1 MKFLAL
7 KGAKH
12 GLRFPKW
19 QVTANGDLLPA
30 LKALRFA
37 WRRRSLDRCSLNVT
51 HELGIPRCRESLT
64 VTRSSLRRFTL
75 LLPREVCQN
84 SWYERKDDV
93 DYRSQLRSGK
103 SAGRRGTTS
112 GLAGGGHAPE
122 RRGPSEFRSD

>member
-1 MKFLAL
+1 MHQYFSQA
-7 KGAKH
+7 KGRA
-12 GLRFPKW
+12 GGIRFDNASLW
-19 QVTANGDLLPA
+19 SRIENRVGVW
-30 LKALRFA
+30 FA
-37 WRRRSLDRCSLNVT
+37 AVCADKNQSENL
-51 HELGIPRCRESLT
+51 LT

-84 SWYERKDDV
+84 SWYERKNHV

-122 RRGPSEFRSD
+122 RSGPSEFRGD